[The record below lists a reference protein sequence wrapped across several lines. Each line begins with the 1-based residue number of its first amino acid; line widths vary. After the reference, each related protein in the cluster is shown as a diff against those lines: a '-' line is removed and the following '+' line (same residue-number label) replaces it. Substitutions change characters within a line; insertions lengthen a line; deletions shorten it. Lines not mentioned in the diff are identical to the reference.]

1 MFDFLKKKKEDKGI
15 KLMAPIEGEAVDITK
30 VSDPTFA
37 DKLMGEGIAII
48 PTDGEVVAPIDGTI
62 ELVFDTKHAISMTS
76 KEGVEV
82 LIHVGLDTVGLN
94 GNGFEAFVKA
104 GDEVKVGD
112 KLLSVDLDVIK
123 EAGLETITP
132 MVVCNTDEYE
142 AVEVVKIGDIARGDE
157 ALRIIVEN

>member
-112 KLLSVDLDVIK
+112 KLLSVDLGVIK